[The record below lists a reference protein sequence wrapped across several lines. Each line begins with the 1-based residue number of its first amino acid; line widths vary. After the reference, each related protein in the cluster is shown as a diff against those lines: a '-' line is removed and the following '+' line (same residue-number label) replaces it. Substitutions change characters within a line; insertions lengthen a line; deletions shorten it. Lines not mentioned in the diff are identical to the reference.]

1 MVLGATCSPVEID
14 WLIKLSRP
22 LARSI
27 SMSRK
32 VFFTG
37 IETPQIGESQAR
49 HPDKDWTTLGM
60 RSRSETGALEQ
71 TTATDGVWLQSSSR
85 LELEANQRVLES
97 LMDNMPASMYLV
109 DSDYTLGQINL
120 AAARRVGQPPSAMLG
135 LACYKALYQRS
146 DPCPDCL
153 VAETLSAGRSTI
165 RHTSRPGEM
174 DEILEW
180 EVRSYAVLDDGGKI
194 VHAILFEQDISEK
207 SRLESFV
214 AQSEK
219 LAALGQLAASVAHE
233 ISNPLT
239 AIIANA
245 QILQRELPAG
255 DDRLESVDLIA
266 LAGARAAQMVRN
278 LLDFARKEQGQL
290 VLTNINDTLRSAL
303 SLIQHELMTRSIS
316 LSFDAAENLPQV
328 MVRADSLQGVWLNL
342 LLNAIESI
350 ERMGGMIRVSS
361 RRVGDEVQVSIVDN
375 GRGIPPERLERIFE
389 PFYTTK
395 APGRGTGLGLS
406 VCSRIIEQHRGRLL
420 VQSHVGVGSQFT
432 VILPVL

>member
-1 MVLGATCSPVEID
+1 
-14 WLIKLSRP
+14 
-22 LARSI
+22 
-27 SMSRK
+27 
-32 VFFTG
+32 
-37 IETPQIGESQAR
+37 
-49 HPDKDWTTLGM
+49 
-60 RSRSETGALEQ
+60 
-71 TTATDGVWLQSSSR
+71 
-85 LELEANQRVLES
+85 
-97 LMDNMPASMYLV
+97 
-109 DSDYTLGQINL
+109 
-120 AAARRVGQPPSAMLG
+120 
-135 LACYKALYQRS
+135 
-146 DPCPDCL
+146 
-153 VAETLSAGRSTI
+153 
-165 RHTSRPGEM
+165 
-174 DEILEW
+174 
-180 EVRSYAVLDDGGKI
+180 
-194 VHAILFEQDISEK
+194 
-207 SRLESFV
+207 
-214 AQSEK
+214 
-219 LAALGQLAASVAHE
+219 
-233 ISNPLT
+233 
-239 AIIANA
+239 
-245 QILQRELPAG
+245 
-255 DDRLESVDLIA
+255 
-266 LAGARAAQMVRN
+266 MVRN